1 MGAQPGDCVDSNTFT
16 LPQHENNNF
25 TEEESAER
33 IAEYFAHISQ
43 EFPPLDENL
52 LPPHVQSTLRSKTKP
67 PLVTDYEVYQNIRA
81 ANKPKSGIPGDLP
94 RSIIQEFSPEL
105 ATPVSMIINNITQNY
120 EWPELW
126 KLE

>member
-43 EFPPLDENL
+43 LWVPKKACFILLKLPTTMIDSSANL
-52 LPPHVQSTLRSKTKP
+52 QSPK
-67 PLVTDYEVYQNIRA
+67 NI
-81 ANKPKSGIPGDLP
+81 
-94 RSIIQEFSPEL
+94 
-105 ATPVSMIINNITQNY
+105 
-120 EWPELW
+120 
-126 KLE
+126 